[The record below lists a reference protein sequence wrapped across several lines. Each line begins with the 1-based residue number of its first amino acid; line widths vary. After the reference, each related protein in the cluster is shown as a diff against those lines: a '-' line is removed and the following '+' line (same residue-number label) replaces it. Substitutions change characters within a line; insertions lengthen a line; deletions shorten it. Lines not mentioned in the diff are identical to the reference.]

1 MKISSSVVIFASADA
16 LFRAPKGTDANGNKI
31 NGRHPQRRLQSI
43 NKFLCGWF
51 NQNVGGAKSER
62 MCDRLTAQ
70 IEQYDNAFNRP
81 TCAYFNPDVKHG
93 GPNPDETMRGMRP
106 AKNPKARS
114 SYVPRKVNSR
124 RRRSDED
131 FETNEEDLLAL
142 DECDGTETGALAE
155 FCQEDSDADGEIG
168 MRSVSV
174 QQRKLKRYTTSLVKW
189 CGRYIS
195 ECHGQ
200 RVHEHCVNRGLKLY
214 KGLKDMQ

>member
-51 NQNVGGAKSER
+51 NQNVGGAKADR
-62 MCDRLTAQ
+62 MCDRLTSQ
-70 IEQYDNAFNRP
+70 IEQYDGAFNRP
-81 TCAYFNPDVKHG
+81 TCAFFDPSVKNG
-93 GPNPDETMRGMRP
+93 GPNPDESMRGMRP
-106 AKNPKARS
+106 AKNPKARNAFKARQIRS
-114 SYVPRKVNSR
+114 
-124 RRRSDED
+124 RRSDED
-131 FETNEEDLLAL
+131 NYEPEEEDFEAL
-142 DECDGTETGALAE
+142 EDCDGTETGALKE
-155 FCQEDSDADGEIG
+155 FCEEGQDDAVS
-168 MRSVSV
+168 RSVSV
-174 QQRKLKRYTTSLVKW
+174 QQRKLKRYTTSLIKW

-214 KGLKDMQ
+214 KGLKDME